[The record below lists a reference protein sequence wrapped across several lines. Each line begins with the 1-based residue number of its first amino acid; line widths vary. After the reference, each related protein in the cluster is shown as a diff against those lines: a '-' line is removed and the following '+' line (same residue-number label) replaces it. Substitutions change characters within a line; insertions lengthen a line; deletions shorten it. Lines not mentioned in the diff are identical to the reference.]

1 MVAADQECIN
11 GARLI
16 ALGCRAIFDEFC
28 EMQTTKNGLTSVE
41 NSKRFAHDWSQWGW
55 LGALKGIWR
64 RLNDVEERSCWLENA
79 FHPRVSGARQGVPRR
94 SSASGRH
101 GAAFWAI
108 GVRARP
114 APVWFHE
121 QMDLAVAV
129 PVGRASCGAQPG
141 GDDGEFQA
149 RHGRLVGREG
159 FYLDGE

>member
-1 MVAADQECIN
+1 M
-11 GARLI
+11 RL
-16 ALGCRAIFDEFC
+16 
-28 EMQTTKNGLTSVE
+28 
-41 NSKRFAHDWSQWGW
+41 
-55 LGALKGIWR
+55 
-64 RLNDVEERSCWLENA
+64 
-79 FHPRVSGARQGVPRR
+79 HPRVSGARQGMPRR
-94 SSASGRH
+94 SSVSGRH
-101 GAAFWAI
+101 RAAFGAI

-114 APVWFHE
+114 AAVWFHE